1 MRRHGAALVAML
13 ASLSLVACQTTIIG
27 TEVGSGT
34 SQTEDRPV
42 GAFSEIRVAASIEAI
57 VTIGSPASV
66 RVTADD
72 NLLDNVR
79 TSVSGSRLDIDM
91 QGSVTTRTR
100 ISVVVVAPSLEAIEA
115 NSSAVA
121 RVSGID
127 VSTLRVR
134 ADSAGVVDADGRAET
149 IDVKGTS
156 AGRVDLDGLAAS
168 TATVSLDSAAHASLR
183 VADEVHGTVS
193 TAAVLALL
201 GETATV
207 DVTTSTAG
215 QVTRQ

>member
-1 MRRHGAALVAML
+1 MKRHGAVLAAMVATL
-13 ASLSLVACQTTIIG
+13 GLVACQTIVSG

-34 SQTEDRPV
+34 SRTEERSA
-42 GAFSEIRVAASIEAI
+42 GTFTEIRVAAAIEAT
-57 VTIGSPASV
+57 VTIGSPASI

-72 NLLDNVR
+72 NLLDNVK
-79 TSVSGSRLDIDM
+79 TSISGGRLDIAM
-91 QGSVTTRTR
+91 QGSVTARTR
-100 ISVVVVAPSLEAIEA
+100 VSVAVVTPSLEAIEA

-127 VSTLRVR
+127 VSMLRVQ
-134 ADSAGVVDADGRAET
+134 ADSAGVVDADGRAQA

-156 AGRVDLDGLAAS
+156 AGRVDLDGLEAD

-193 TAAVLALL
+193 SAAVLALS
-201 GETATV
+201 GDTSTV
-207 DVTTSTAG
+207 DVATSSAG